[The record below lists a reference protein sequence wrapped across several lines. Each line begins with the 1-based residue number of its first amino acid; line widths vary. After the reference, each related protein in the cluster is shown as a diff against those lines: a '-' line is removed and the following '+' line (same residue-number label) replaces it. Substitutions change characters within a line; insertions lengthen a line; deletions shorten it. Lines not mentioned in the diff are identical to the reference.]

1 MLYRM
6 DKSQELMQRDGP
18 QGKMQVDYSK
28 EIGPMRMGEDERV
41 KAEYQRS
48 AAC

>member
-18 QGKMQVDYSK
+18 QGKMQVNYSK
-28 EIGPMRMGEDERV
+28 EIGPMRMGEDKRV
-41 KAEYQRS
+41 KANHKWS
-48 AAC
+48 GAC